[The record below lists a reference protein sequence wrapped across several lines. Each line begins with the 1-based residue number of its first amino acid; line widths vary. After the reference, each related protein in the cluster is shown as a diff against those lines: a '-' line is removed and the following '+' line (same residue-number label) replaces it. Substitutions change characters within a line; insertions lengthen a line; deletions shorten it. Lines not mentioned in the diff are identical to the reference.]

1 MTQNPYESPEKSQ
14 TAKTATDGKSLSLWK
29 ILAVIGVNVLLIAL
43 ILPSIRWAPDSR
55 GRTKCM
61 NNLKNITLALI
72 SYAERHNAFPPAYI
86 VDADGYRLH
95 SWRTLILPYLDQQT
109 LYESIDLSKPW
120 NDTANAKAF
129 GTELDVF
136 ICPEAKLSGG
146 LTTYLGNAATDGC
159 FTGERP
165 RPVSEK
171 TYPHHNTVL
180 VVEVASSHAVH
191 WMAPKD
197 ADESILLN
205 FGSGSKSAHI
215 GVVGAGFVDGTVR
228 ILSVDLDS
236 HVRRA
241 LITATGS
248 DEISEKDF

>member
-1 MTQNPYESPEKSQ
+1 MTPNPYESPKNLQASRIARKGNSFSLLTMLVVVGMVVVL
-14 TAKTATDGKSLSLWK
+14 TALM
-29 ILAVIGVNVLLIAL
+29 
-43 ILPSIRWAPDSR
+43 LPSIRWAPDSR

-72 SYAERHNAFPPAYI
+72 SYTERHNAFPPAYT
-86 VDADGYRLH
+86 VDANGNRLH
-95 SWRTLILPYLDQQT
+95 SWRTLILPYLDQQA

-120 NDTANAKAF
+120 NDPANAKAF
-129 GTELDVF
+129 GKELDVYS
-136 ICPEAKLSGG
+136 CRAAKLSHG
-146 LTTYLGNAATDGC
+146 LTTYLGNAAADGC

-191 WMAPKD
+191 WMAPED

-205 FGSGSKSAHI
+205 FGSGNKSAHI

-236 HVRRA
+236 HVRRT
-241 LITATGS
+241 LISASGS